1 MCGEGE
7 RRESSDESAGPE
19 MSRSVSSP
27 PREESAEPDRR
38 GGQRQPKI
46 QPCFYQLS
54 RIAGR
59 DIIEFSDGHALSLN
73 ASQGGLLLLMPRPPE
88 RRQVFEV
95 QTPASGEGRGVTL
108 VETCWTRELTFGDRG
123 KVYLVGVRS
132 LFEPTRA
139 C

>member
-1 MCGEGE
+1 
-7 RRESSDESAGPE
+7 
-19 MSRSVSSP
+19 MSRSASP
-27 PREESAEPDRR
+27 PQREQSADPDRR
-38 GGQRQPKI
+38 ERKRRHEI
-46 QPCFYQLS
+46 QPCYYQLS

-73 ASQGGLLLLMPRPPE
+73 ASKGGLLLLMPRLPE

-95 QTPASGEGRGVTL
+95 QTPSSGEERAVKL

-139 C
+139 S